1 MRNICKK
8 LLAVFLIMVLAVF
21 LTSCGGDNGEQ
32 PTGGGLQ
39 TYDGGEF
46 TISTDPTWKIITQ
59 SEFYPEIPKETV
71 VAFATPEAYSGF
83 FINVNVIR
91 EDLGEEVKS
100 LDYAR
105 ANINLSAQNL
115 VDYQKIQEAKA
126 EVGGQP
132 TLIHIFQA
140 RLNPAEKLIRFVQL
154 YATKGNYGY
163 IVTGGMLPDTPQEIR
178 EKVGSIVTSFQ
189 LKL

>member
-1 MRNICKK
+1 MRNILKK
-8 LLAVFLIMVLAVF
+8 LLAVFLLMMLALF
-21 LTSCGGDNGEQ
+21 LTSCGGSGE
-32 PTGGGLQ
+32 PTTGGLQ
-39 TYDGGEF
+39 SYDGGEF
-46 TISTDPTWKIITQ
+46 TISTDPSWKIITQ

-71 VAFATPEAYSGF
+71 VAFTTPEAYSGF

-91 EDLGEEVKS
+91 EDLGQEVKS

-115 VDYQKIQEAKA
+115 TDYQKIQEAKA
-126 EVGGQP
+126 EVAGQP

-163 IVTGGMLPDTPQEIR
+163 IVTGGMLPDTPQDIR

-189 LKL
+189 LK